1 MGFRNCVQEF
11 RGILL
16 VWSCFKEFKAP
27 IWRDTRVLE
36 YQVFGVLELLSG
48 FWSYSQGFGCTT
60 RVLDLL
66 SGFLKLL
73 SRVWSYS
80 QGFGVTPRVLELLSG
95 VWSYSQGFKVAPMVL
110 KLLPRFLSCSQGI
123 WSYSQGFGVAPRVF
137 ELFSGFLSY
146 SQDFWST
153 HRVFELLTGFW
164 RYSIVLELLLVLELV
179 SEFLELFPGFWSCPP
194 PLLGFHSSSK
204 SLDLLRWVWWCSQG
218 FKAAPRVLEMLPG
231 FLEELQLRFWVCSQG
246 FGVAPRGVGLLLE
259 YWRDKR
265 RSDSP

>member
-11 RGILL
+11 RGIPL

-60 RVLDLL
+60 RVLNLL

-95 VWSYSQGFKVAPMVL
+95 VWSYSQGFKVAPKVFE
-110 KLLPRFLSCSQGI
+110 LLPGLWSCSQGFWVI
-123 WSYSQGFGVAPRVF
+123 LRVF
-137 ELFSGFLSY
+137 ELFSGFWKY
-146 SQDFWST
+146 
-153 HRVFELLTGFW
+153 
-164 RYSIVLELLLVLELV
+164 
-179 SEFLELFPGFWSCPP
+179 
-194 PLLGFHSSSK
+194 
-204 SLDLLRWVWWCSQG
+204 SQG
-218 FKAAPRVLEMLPG
+218 FWVAYRVLEVFHCFGVTPSFGVGLRVFGVVPRVLELPPPSWG
-231 FLEELQLRFWVCSQG
+231 FIVPPRVWICSDW
-246 FGVAPRGVGLLLE
+246 FGDVPRGLKLL
-259 YWRDKR
+259 RGF
-265 RSDSP
+265 